1 VTQWVENRSGG
12 RDRGPVALVRAWVEI
27 LVRPRRF
34 FRVGVAPGDQ
44 APGLVFASM
53 VILLEEASRYLV
65 VDLASRGLIST
76 GPFSY
81 DAIAGLRPGV
91 ALLALLGVIVFLAP
105 VVVHLTAA
113 FQTLLLLLV
122 APDRGGVSET
132 VQVLCY
138 AMAPCVLAGLP
149 VPEVRVLVTAWGAG
163 LYIVGTAVVHN
174 VRLPVAAVVGAVPA
188 AVLFGYG
195 FRGFAAVRALASSGF

>member
-1 VTQWVENRSGG
+1 M
-12 RDRGPVALVRAWVEI
+12 ALVRAWVEI

-149 VPEVRVLVTAWGAG
+149 SPELRVLVTAWGAA
-163 LYIVGTAVVHN
+163 LYVVGTAVVHEL
-174 VRLPVAAVVGAVPA
+174 RTPVAALVAALPA
-188 AVLFGYG
+188 AIVFGYG
-195 FRGFAAVRALASSGF
+195 FRGFDAATRLVGSGF